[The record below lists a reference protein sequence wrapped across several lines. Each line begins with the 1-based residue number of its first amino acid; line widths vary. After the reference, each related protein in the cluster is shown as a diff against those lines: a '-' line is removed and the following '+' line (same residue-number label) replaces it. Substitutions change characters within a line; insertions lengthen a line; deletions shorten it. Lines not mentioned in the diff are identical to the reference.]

1 MSSRPLRIGFV
12 TRLDPLDRR
21 SWSGIYYSIFKALE
35 RNVGEVVALGPVPMR
50 WAFALGD
57 RLNKWLLKPLT
68 GRRYQY
74 GSSLVVA
81 RWYAHV
87 FERKLRRQQFD
98 LLVAPAAYT
107 EIALLQTQ
115 VPIVYIEDSTLRQLI
130 GFYAGLSNLLPV
142 SEAELN
148 RLEALALARA
158 ALVCYS
164 SEWAARSARE
174 DFHTPAEKIVVVP
187 FGSNYPTPPTRAEA
201 LAHQPAADGQCRL
214 LLVGVEWERKGVAIA
229 YDAMLALNEQGIAA
243 TLTVAG
249 CLPPAAEAARYQHP
263 GFRAISYLNMSQP
276 ADLAQLQELFGTA
289 DFFILPSRA
298 ECAAIAFADANSFGL
313 PVITTDVGGIGS
325 FVVPGETGLMLP
337 LTATG
342 ADFAAAI
349 AGIYRDAA
357 TYARMRA
364 AARTRYEQVLNWD
377 EWSHHLQAALQSR
390 GIIPA
395 PDAAPAQ

>member
-1 MSSRPLRIGFV
+1 MNSRPLRIGFV
-12 TRLDPLDRR
+12 TSLDPLDRR
-21 SWSGIYYSIFKALE
+21 SWSGTYRSIFKALE
-35 RNVGEVVALGPVPMR
+35 RNLGEVVALGPVPMR

-57 RLNKWLLKPLT
+57 RLNKWLVKPLT

-74 GSSLVVA
+74 GSSLLVA

-98 LLVAPAAYT
+98 LLVAPAAFT
-107 EIALLQTQ
+107 EIALLQTR
-115 VPIVYIEDSTLRQLI
+115 VPIVYIEDSTLQQLI

-142 SEAELN
+142 SVAELN
-148 RLEALALARA
+148 QLEKLALLRA
-158 ALVCYS
+158 SLVCYS

-174 DFHTPAEKIVVVP
+174 DFNTPAEKVVVAP

-214 LLVGVEWERKGVAIA
+214 FLAGVEWERKGVAIA
-229 YDAMLALNEQGIAA
+229 YDAMVALNERGITA

-263 GFRAISYLNMSQP
+263 GFRAIPYLNMGQP
-276 ADLAQLQELFGTA
+276 ADLAQMHELFRTA

-325 FVVPGETGLMLP
+325 FVVPGETGVMLP

-349 AGIYRDAA
+349 ADIYQDTAK
-357 TYARMRA
+357 YARMRE
-364 AARTRYEQVLNWD
+364 AARARYEQVLNWD
-377 EWSHHLQAALQSR
+377 EWTRHLQAALQNR
-390 GIIPA
+390 GILPA
-395 PDAAPAQ
+395 PTAAPAH